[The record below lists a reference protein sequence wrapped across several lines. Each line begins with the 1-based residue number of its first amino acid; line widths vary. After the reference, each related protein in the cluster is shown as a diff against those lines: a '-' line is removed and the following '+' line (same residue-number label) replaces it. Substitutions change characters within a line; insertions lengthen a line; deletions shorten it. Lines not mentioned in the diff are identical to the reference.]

1 MPAPFLIQFTVLS
14 LFCNRLLSQL
24 MITKLQFF
32 NYFFGVI
39 LESRG
44 TATRPVLSKEL
55 QFHRECR
62 SWFHVTPFIMIQK
75 FIQILKS
82 SIQRGER
89 GIPIFSPLSSKA
101 TFYSVSFH
109 FCLVQKIECNIPTS
123 SALLSRRLKQPNGS
137 FLQG

>member
-24 MITKLQFF
+24 MITKVQFF

-82 SIQRGER
+82 SIQRD
-89 GIPIFSPLSSKA
+89 SPRQRKQ
-101 TFYSVSFH
+101 SV
-109 FCLVQKIECNIPTS
+109 IPTHICRLATVHTTVSVCDLLCWRS
-123 SALLSRRLKQPNGS
+123 S
-137 FLQG
+137 